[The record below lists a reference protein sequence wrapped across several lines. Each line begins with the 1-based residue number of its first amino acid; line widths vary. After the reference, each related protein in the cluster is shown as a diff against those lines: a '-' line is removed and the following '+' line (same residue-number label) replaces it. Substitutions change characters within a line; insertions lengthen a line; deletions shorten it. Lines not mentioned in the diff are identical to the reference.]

1 MADRGIPSDPEPLR
15 RPDTRDRTKRDLER
29 LRRRD
34 PTGRFWRSL
43 SLIGS
48 VGWPIVLLSTGG
60 AFLGRWL
67 DLRFET
73 GVRFTLIVLTLGTAL
88 GSFLAYRSLKGGDP

>member
-1 MADRGIPSDPEPLR
+1 MSDSDPLH
-15 RPDTRDRTKRDLER
+15 RPDTRDRTKRDVER
-29 LRRRD
+29 FRRRD
-34 PTGRFWRSL
+34 PSGKFWRSL
-43 SLIGS
+43 ALLGS

-73 GVRFTLIVLTLGTAL
+73 GVRFTLIVLTVGTAI
-88 GSFLAYRSLKGGDP
+88 GSFLAYRTLKGGGP